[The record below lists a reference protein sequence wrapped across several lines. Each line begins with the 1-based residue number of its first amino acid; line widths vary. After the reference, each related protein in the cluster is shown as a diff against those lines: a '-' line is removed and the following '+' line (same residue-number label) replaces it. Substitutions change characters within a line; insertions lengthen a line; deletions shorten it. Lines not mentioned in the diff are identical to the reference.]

1 MLTRMDIFSEGFLG
15 DALVMD
21 KRFTA
26 LGDALVKNG
35 KIMLEEEKMALEIVK
50 NVAAIV
56 TAIEEQVAETR
67 NNLNYAYAYD
77 NNYDDYDYDYS
88 DYDFDLDWRMV
99 DRIEQWEKVE
109 IEEGKVRDE
118 EGGQVKIQEKE
129 EVLQEVESSRK
140 RKREEVEEEVEGK
153 RNAKRFCGWKTWVA
167 DIVTS
172 WFTFNIGYF
181 VHLYNGLSD
190 VFVRCA
196 T

>member
-1 MLTRMDIFSEGFLG
+1 MLSRMDIFSEGFLG

-77 NNYDDYDYDYS
+77 SNYDDYNYDYS
-88 DYDFDLDWRMV
+88 DYDFDLDWRMA

-140 RKREEVEEEVEGK
+140 RKREEEEDEEVEGK
-153 RNAKRFCGWKTWVA
+153 RNAKRFCSWRTWVT

-172 WFTFNIGYF
+172 WFNFGYF
-181 VHLYNGLSD
+181 VQIYNGLSG
-190 VFVRCA
+190 VFVRRA